1 MASRKQRME
10 PAAEVVIED
19 GVDDSV
25 VGHVVPQNDE
35 REHGA
40 AEPAAAQEA
49 ERAPKPTTT
58 ADGEDGGDDG
68 GEDEEEADNDE
79 GKGIATTFLT
89 NGWREVGSSGLTA
102 AELETLTHGL
112 PPAEHTLASLSTAE
126 SQGVQLEVLQFAW
139 SAPSRPIPESSIAGI
154 LGKLNKADSRAM
166 QLRVLEH
173 AAAKLAGFAVLDAAV
188 RPLFVPAP
196 QFQHASKL
204 VLRATARGL
213 EPGAFAELLDGL
225 MSELGCFLS
234 AAQAKELVE
243 AIAAPRDVQ
252 STFWQVACCRVVDR
266 WHVMEASHLAGA
278 CDYGWDSEYALKL
291 AASCGR
297 RPTQAAL
304 QSKVLAAVAR
314 GDSLSARS
322 IRVAECAARI
332 IAVNSGAGSSG

>member
-1 MASRKQRME
+1 ME

-25 VGHVVPQNDE
+25 VGHIVPQNDE

-126 SQGVQLEVLQFAW
+126 SQGAQLEVLQFAW
-139 SAPSRPIPESSIAGI
+139 SAPSRPISYCSVAGI
-154 LGKLNKADSRAM
+154 LGKLNKADSRAT
-166 QLRVLEH
+166 QLRVLERIRDH
-173 AAAKLAGFAVLDAAV
+173 LDV
-188 RPLFVPAP
+188 
-196 QFQHASKL
+196 
-204 VLRATARGL
+204 
-213 EPGAFAELLDGL
+213 PGAF
-225 MSELGCFLS
+225 
-234 AAQAKELVE
+234 
-243 AIAAPRDVQ
+243 
-252 STFWQVACCRVVDR
+252 T
-266 WHVMEASHLAGA
+266 
-278 CDYGWDSEYALKL
+278 
-291 AASCGR
+291 
-297 RPTQAAL
+297 
-304 QSKVLAAVAR
+304 
-314 GDSLSARS
+314 
-322 IRVAECAARI
+322 
-332 IAVNSGAGSSG
+332 